1 MSKDAKIPTTY
12 SSIRL
17 DLLLLDRLTLIQRI
31 CLTVVTLIAGITL
44 ATWFYP
50 PLSHLLPAAWI
61 HMKANTC
68 LIILCTVLSLI
79 LAQPKR
85 GPRLLMVSRILAAF
99 VFLVFLAVVLEASLH
114 ISFHLSNVL
123 LNKDWFLQP
132 QTGAGIS
139 LESAC
144 FLALLCL
151 IVVLMRIRARF
162 AAILADLLVLSVGML
177 VLIVGAGSLFGASRL
192 SDLAAGVHVSPQTLL
207 CLLLLAYV
215 IVLRKAETGYFAI
228 LMGTGI
234 GSKIAR
240 IACPFALL
248 LPFLLDMG
256 ENSLVQKGWMS
267 APYATALSSSAA
279 AMLGFALILIL
290 AWRIDALGKAIHDLS
305 LRDELT
311 QVYNRRGFYLLA
323 EQSFYLTQRSK
334 VPFSVLFLDLDD
346 LKLINDTLGHDAGSS
361 FLYEVA
367 VLLKRSFRRSDVI
380 GRVGGD
386 EFVVAG
392 EASEITILR
401 AVERLKKATD
411 EWNAQPGRKYRISY
425 SYGLVTADASQEES
439 LEELLNRADKAMYE
453 SKRNKKQMR
462 IAYPDEP
469 AAD

>member
-17 DLLLLDRLTLIQRI
+17 DLPLLDRLTLIQRI
-31 CLTVVTLIAGITL
+31 CLSVVTLIAAITL
-44 ATWFYP
+44 SAWLYP
-50 PLSHLLPAAWI
+50 PLSYLLPAGWI
-61 HMKANTC
+61 QMKANTC
-68 LIILCTVLSLI
+68 LTILCTVFSLV

-85 GPRLLMVSRILAAF
+85 GPRLLMVSRLLAGFVWLVAIFVILQF
-99 VFLVFLAVVLEASLH
+99 SHH
-114 ISFHLSNVL
+114 ISLDLNTVL
-123 LNKDWFLQP
+123 LNKAWLPQP
-132 QTGAGIS
+132 RKGSGIS
-139 LESAC
+139 LEPAC
-144 FLALLCL
+144 FLALLSL
-151 IVVLMRIRARF
+151 IVVLMRIRNRL
-162 AAILADLLVLSVGML
+162 AAILADLLAFSICML
-177 VLIVGAGSLFGASRL
+177 ILVVGAGNLFGASRL

-256 ENSLVQKGWMS
+256 DNSLVQKGWLS

-279 AMLGFALILIL
+279 AMLAFALILIL
-290 AWRIDALGKAIHDLS
+290 AWRIDTLEKAVHDLS

-311 QVYNRRGFYLLA
+311 QVYNRRGFYMLA
-323 EQSFYLTQRSK
+323 EQSLYLAQRSR
-334 VPFSVLFLDLDD
+334 VPFSVLFIDLDD
-346 LKLINDTLGHDAGSS
+346 LKQINDTLGHDAGSS
-361 FLYEVA
+361 FLFEVA

-401 AVERLKKATD
+401 AVERLKKATED
-411 EWNAQPGRKYRISY
+411 WNAQPGRTYRVSY

-453 SKRNKKQMR
+453 AKRHKKQLR
-462 IAYPDEP
+462 IAYPD
-469 AAD
+469 

>member
-1 MSKDAKIPTTY
+1 MDAKIPTTY

-44 ATWFYP
+44 ITWFYP
-50 PLSHLLPAAWI
+50 PLSYLLPAGWI

-68 LIILCTVLSLI
+68 LTILCTVLSLI

-85 GPRLLMVSRILAAF
+85 GPRLLMVSRILAGF
-99 VFLVFLAVVLEASLH
+99 VFLVAITVILGASLH
-114 ISFHLSNVL
+114 ISFNLSNVL
-123 LNKDWFLQP
+123 LNKAWLPQP
-132 QTGAGIS
+132 RMGAGIS
-139 LESAC
+139 PEPAF
-144 FLALLCL
+144 FLALLSL
-151 IVVLMRIRARF
+151 VVVLMRIHKRF
-162 AAILADLLVLSVGML
+162 AAMLADLLVFCISLL
-177 VLIVGAGSLFGASRL
+177 VLIIGAGNLFGASRL

-267 APYATALSSSAA
+267 APYAMALSSSAA
-279 AMLGFALILIL
+279 AMLAFTLILIL
-290 AWRIDALGKAIHDLS
+290 AWRIDALEKAVHDLS

-311 QVYNRRGFYLLA
+311 QVYNRRGFYMLA
-323 EQSFYLTQRSK
+323 EQSLYLAQRSK
-334 VPFSVLFLDLDD
+334 VPFSVLFIDLDD

-367 VLLKRSFRRSDVI
+367 LLLKRSFRRSDVI

-401 AVERLKKATD
+401 AVERLKKATV
-411 EWNAQPGRKYRISY
+411 EWNAQPGRTYRICY
-425 SYGLVTADASQEES
+425 SYGLVTADPGQDES

-453 SKRNKKQMR
+453 AKRNKKQMR
-462 IAYPDEP
+462 ITYPDEP